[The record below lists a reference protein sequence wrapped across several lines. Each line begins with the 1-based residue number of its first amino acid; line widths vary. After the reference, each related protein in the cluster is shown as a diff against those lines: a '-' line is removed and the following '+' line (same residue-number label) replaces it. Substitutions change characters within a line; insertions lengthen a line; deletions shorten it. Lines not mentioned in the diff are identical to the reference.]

1 MLKLPINFNKNCIYC
16 TIIRP
21 LDCTGTYVQD
31 CKYNNYYSRCKL
43 NFDLGVLVIVK
54 PKIHVCN
61 IGVSILC
68 LGDIFGYLGFVLLWS
83 IELEGHS
90 MTF

>member
-31 CKYNNYYSRCKL
+31 CKYNNDYYSRSKL
-43 NFDLGVLVIVK
+43 NFDLSVLVIVK

-61 IGVSILC
+61 MGVSICVWGISL
-68 LGDIFGYLGFVLLWS
+68 V
-83 IELEGHS
+83 
-90 MTF
+90 T